1 MRRMLSTTTAAL
13 VAIGLGLAPGA
24 AEATHPVALVR
35 EARQVAARVQIAAP
49 AIAAYR
55 TRLLVRGRLFDAGG
69 RPVGGQRVLLQ
80 RRTGGPGTWRTVAS
94 RVSDGE
100 GRVRARELLGTSYA
114 GKNLRARWRVDGAG
128 TTSATEV
135 VDLRRQ
141 RARLRLR
148 GPNRLE
154 DGRRARL
161 RVRGMTARGDDV
173 LGRVRLWKR
182 TSSRRSWRSVK
193 SKRLRSGTASFR
205 VRPRVD
211 TSYRVSA
218 KGRWW
223 YAAPRRDRERI
234 NNIPPGR
241 VIRMPPGAPR
251 PSVKLPDQRRAVRG
265 GLNPRISR
273 IGGRVWRQMRGRSWH
288 RGCPVG
294 RGRLRLIEMN
304 YWGFD
309 GYRHRGELVVNRD
322 VARPAVRAFRDVY
335 QGRQPIRAMYR
346 VDRFGWSRR
355 LRGANDYRSMKADNT
370 SAFNCRRVVGSP
382 GRQSPHSYGRSIDL
396 NPWENPYV
404 TRRGVY
410 PNRWWLP
417 RDRPG
422 PMVHRSSSHPVV
434 RAFERQGFAWGGSY
448 SDFHHFQD

>member
-1 MRRMLSTTTAAL
+1 MRRIIATTTATL
-13 VAIGLGLAPGA
+13 VTIGLGLAPTP
-24 AEATHPVALVR
+24 AEAASPGHPVR
-35 EARQVAARVQIAAP
+35 EARQAAARVQIAAP
-49 AIAAYR
+49 ATAAYR
-55 TRLLVRGRLFDAGG
+55 TSVLVRGRLFDAAGS
-69 RPVGGQRVLLQ
+69 PVAGHRMLLQ
-80 RRTGGPGTWRTVAS
+80 RRVGGPGTWRTLAA
-94 RVSDGE
+94 RVTDAE
-100 GRVRARELLGTSYA
+100 GKVEAREHLGTAYA
-114 GKNLRARWRVDGAG
+114 GENLRARWRVGAG
-128 TTSATEV
+128 QSSVTEV

-148 GPNRLE
+148 ARDRLE
-154 DGRRARL
+154 DGRYARL
-161 RVRGMTARGDDV
+161 RVRGTTARGDDI
-173 LGRVRLWKR
+173 LGRVKLWKR
-182 TSSRRSWRSVK
+182 TSRRGAWRSVR

-223 YAAPRRDRERI
+223 YSAPGRDRERI

-241 VIRMPPGAPR
+241 VIRMPSGAPR
-251 PSVKLPDQRRAVRG
+251 PSVKLPGQQRAVGG
-265 GLNPRISR
+265 GLNPRIHR
-273 IGGRVWRQMRGRSWH
+273 VGGRVWRQMRGRSWH

-294 RGRLRLIEMN
+294 RSRLRMIEMN

-322 VARPAVRAFRDVY
+322 VARPAVRAFRDIY

-346 VDRFGWSRR
+346 VDRFGWSKR

-370 SAFNCRRVVGSP
+370 SAFNCRQVVGSP

-422 PMVHRSSSHPVV
+422 PMVHRSRSHPVV
-434 RAFERQGFAWGGSY
+434 RAFERQGFVWGGSY

>member
-1 MRRMLSTTTAAL
+1 MGRILSATSAAL
-13 VAIGLGLAPGA
+13 VTIGLALAPA
-24 AEATHPVALVR
+24 PAEATHPVREVR
-35 EARQVAARVQIAAP
+35 QAAMRVQIAAP
-49 AIAAYR
+49 DIAAYR
-55 TRLLVRGRLFDAGG
+55 TSVLVRGRLFDAAGSPVAG
-69 RPVGGQRVLLQ
+69 RRMLLQ
-80 RRTGGPGTWRTVAS
+80 RRVDGPGTWRTLAAAVTDA
-94 RVSDGE
+94 E
-100 GRVRARELLGTSYA
+100 GRVEAREHIGTAYA
-114 GKNLRARWRVDGAG
+114 GEDLRARWRVDGAVWS
-128 TTSATEV
+128 SAGEV

-148 GPNRLE
+148 GRDRLE
-154 DGRRARL
+154 DGRYARL
-161 RVRGMTARGDDV
+161 RVRGTTGRGDDV
-173 LGRVRLWKR
+173 LGRVRLWRR
-182 TSSRRSWRSVK
+182 TSSRASWRPVK
-193 SKRLRSGTASFR
+193 AQRLRAGAASFR

-211 TSYRVSA
+211 TSYRVTA
-218 KGRWW
+218 RGRWW
-223 YAAPRRDRERI
+223 YSAPRPDRERI
-234 NNIPPGR
+234 DNIPPGR

-251 PSVKLPDQRRAVRG
+251 PSVKLPDQQRAVGG
-265 GLNPRISR
+265 GLNPRIRR
-273 IGGRVWRQMRGRSWH
+273 IGGRVWRQMTGRSWH

-294 RGRLRLIEMN
+294 RSRLRMIDMN

-322 VARPAVRAFRDVY
+322 VALPAVRAFREIY
-335 QGRQPIRAMYR
+335 QERQPIRAMYR
-346 VDRFGWSRR
+346 VDRFGWSKR
-355 LRGANDYRSMKADNT
+355 LRGANDFRSMKADNT

-422 PMVHRSSSHPVV
+422 PMVHRSRSHPVV
-434 RAFERQGFAWGGSY
+434 RAFRRQGFVWGGSY